1 MTRTD
6 RLRDHSGRFRKSL
19 QVLSDAGLVRPMRI
33 SEYAPYDPQHIAAGD
48 EIENRWVYPANVS
61 SGIHL
66 YEVGCLWWGDYIG
79 DDINRSN
86 HRSLLRDFP
95 DQFVHLSGVFD
106 SHGLALPP
114 TFHDGALTQEL
125 LRLADRTYYDE
136 DDHSALVDELA
147 AHMWE
152 GLLEFDVPAQLR
164 DDHGV
169 DPVELG
175 VGDEQ
180 LRDMFFTVQ
189 SEYGDEHAE
198 TAVSVVF
205 PSQDK
210 VVAEMA
216 DLLRGEQGTGRP
228 HTGGAGER
236 THRGAGFAHRPLV
249 ADSSAVSQPPA
260 PDVTAWR
267 WQTPGR

>member
-1 MTRTD
+1 
-6 RLRDHSGRFRKSL
+6 
-19 QVLSDAGLVRPMRI
+19 MRI
-33 SEYAPYDPQHIAAGD
+33 SEYAPYDPQSTAAGD
-48 EIENRWVYPANVS
+48 EVDDRWVYPANSS

-66 YEVGCLWWGDYIG
+66 YEVGCLRWGDYIG
-79 DDINRSN
+79 DDITRSN

-114 TFHDGALTQEL
+114 TFHDDTLTQEL
-125 LRLADRTYYDE
+125 LRLRDRTYYDE
-136 DDHSALVDELA
+136 DDHSALIDELGA
-147 AHMWE
+147 QMWD
-152 GLLEFDVPAQLR
+152 GVLEFDVPAELR

-169 DPVELG
+169 DPVALG
-175 VGDEQ
+175 IGDDQ
-180 LRDMFFTVQ
+180 LRDMFFRVQ
-189 SEYGDEHAE
+189 SRYGDERAE

-216 DLLRGEQGTGRP
+216 SLLRREQGTGRP
-228 HTGGAGER
+228 GAGPAGER
-236 THRGAGFAHRPLV
+236 AHRGAGFARSPLV
-249 ADSSAVSQPPA
+249 ADSPADSQPPA
-260 PDVTAWR
+260 PDATAWR